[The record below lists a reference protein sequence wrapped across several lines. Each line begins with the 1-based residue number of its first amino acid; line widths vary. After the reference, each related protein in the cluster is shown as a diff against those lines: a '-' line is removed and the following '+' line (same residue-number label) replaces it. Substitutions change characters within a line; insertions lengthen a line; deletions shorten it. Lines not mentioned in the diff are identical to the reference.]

1 MKSID
6 VQVRQR
12 HGIHLR
18 VASAIVQRIKRF
30 KSRVLISKD
39 GKDAQADSILELMM
53 LEATEN
59 SNVRVSAQGEDE
71 DKVVKSLGEFFT
83 DGAGI

>member
-1 MKSID
+1 MKSIN
-6 VQVRQR
+6 VQVRQA

-18 VASAIVQRIKRF
+18 VASAIVQKLKGF
-30 KSRVLISKD
+30 KSKVLISMD
-39 GKDAQADSILELMM
+39 GKEAQADSILDLVM

-71 DKVVKSLGEFFT
+71 DHVVRSLGEFFT
-83 DGAGI
+83 DGGGI

>member
-6 VQVRQR
+6 VQVRQP

-18 VASAIVQRIKRF
+18 VASAIVQALKGF
-30 KSRVLISKD
+30 KSKVFISKD
-39 GKDAQADSILELMM
+39 GKKAQADSVLELVL

-71 DKVVKSLGEFFT
+71 DKAVKSLGEFFS

>member
-6 VQVRQR
+6 VHVRQA

-18 VASAIVQRIKRF
+18 VASAIVQKLKSF

-39 GKDAQADSILELMM
+39 GKEAQADSILELVM

-59 SNVRVSAQGEDE
+59 SKVHVSAQGEDE
-71 DKVVKSLGEFFT
+71 DKALKSLSEFFT